1 MKRTL
6 RALAGL
12 AVLCLLAS
20 AGGAADKAGEH
31 GDGHVILPADKLQ
44 WGENPVLPPGAKVA
58 VIHGNP
64 GKAGDLY
71 AVRAK
76 LPDGYKVPPHW
87 HPTDENVTVLQGTML
102 FGIGE
107 HLDPAKT
114 TVAPAGAF
122 ARMPAG
128 VRHFAIAKGDTI
140 IQVHGIGPFDFTY
153 VNPADD
159 PRKK

>member
-12 AVLCLLAS
+12 GVLCFLAS

-31 GDGHVILPADKLQ
+31 GDGHVIMPADKLQ

-58 VIHGNP
+58 IINGNP
-64 GKAGDLY
+64 AKAGDLY
-71 AVRAK
+71 VVRAK

-102 FGIGE
+102 FGVGE
-107 HLDPAKT
+107 RMDMAKT
-114 TVAPAGAF
+114 TAAPTGSF

-128 VRHFAIAKGDTI
+128 VRHYAIAKGDTI